1 MNAHL
6 LLNDLLSQGL
16 RLLADG
22 DKLRVRG
29 RLTDELR
36 QQIRAHK
43 AELLALLTENQAAT
57 TAQEATS
64 APTSASPIPAFAH
77 FACSAC
83 MHLHGGACL
92 MRGFY
97 PVLPHI
103 AMRLCSDFEARE
115 LKELVQGGQEGGR

>member
-1 MNAHL
+1 MSAHL

-43 AELLALLTENQAAT
+43 AKLLALLTENQAAT

-64 APTSASPIPAFAH
+64 APTPASLPFLRSRTSPAPPACTCMVAH
-77 FACSAC
+77 A
-83 MHLHGGACL
+83 
-92 MRGFY
+92 
-97 PVLPHI
+97 P
-103 AMRLCSDFEARE
+103 
-115 LKELVQGGQEGGR
+115 KELVQGGQEGGR